1 MYRAK
6 QQLVSNDSLNSVSKF
21 AYSDRANSSL
31 GISCEEIGKDT
42 SEHHYKLSVS
52 LGQIDSNGLVSPDLN
67 YGKNPTFPWPMS
79 SKLVRYRVRD
89 DTFNTSGPW
98 SVVGVFYPLPKLN
111 WWYKRKE
118 RASWNL
124 VKTVD
129 YVDPEAHLEP
139 GALQPMQSDSPSLYL
154 YKKDVPP
161 RDWFVVASFSS
172 KVPPVTSKYSRD
184 FKTEFDKFSTPVFK
198 KV

>member
-6 QQLVSNDSLNSVSKF
+6 QQLVSNDSLNSISKF
-21 AYSDRANSSL
+21 AYSEKSDSHL
-31 GISCEEIGKDT
+31 GISCVVMEENT
-42 SEHHYKLSVS
+42 PEEHYKLSVS
-52 LGQIDSNGLVSPDLN
+52 LGTLESNGQVNPDNLGASPV
-67 YGKNPTFPWPMS
+67 FPWPMS

-111 WWYKRKE
+111 WWYKRKA
-118 RASWNL
+118 RSSWKL

-139 GALQPMQSDSPSLYL
+139 GALAPQQSDSPSLYL

-172 KVPPVTSKYSRD
+172 KVPPITSKYSRD
-184 FKTEFDKFSTPVFK
+184 FKTEFDRFSTPVFK